1 MKGFKEFAMG
11 EIQELEKIGYA
22 EKEGILTGSL
32 KYIIERIDNTL
43 EAKEMALL
51 ARLLFRKPLVP
62 LTNEDDQWVEA
73 YGDMDSTDTIW
84 EHKRYPSLRK
94 IRVNGET
101 IYSDA
106 RRCAVINLND
116 DGDSTPHEIGFFTK
130 MLDMIC
136 PIRFPY
142 EPPLDPYIM
151 YVGFIGD
158 NFDDIQTYKA
168 FWIKK
173 IISSSGY
180 SINENIIMRFDENR
194 ELEKITTNEY
204 VRMALASENKED
216 QNG

>member
-22 EKEGILTGSL
+22 EKEGVLVGSL
-32 KYIIERIDNTL
+32 KDIVERIDNSL
-43 EAKEMALL
+43 EAKEMTLL
-51 ARLLFRKPLVP
+51 ARLLFRKPLAP
-62 LTNEDDQWVEA
+62 LTDEDDQWVEA
-73 YGDMDSTDTIW
+73 YREGWDIIWKHRRYDQLWKSKIDDKVSYTD
-84 EHKRYPSLRK
+84 H
-94 IRVNGET
+94 
-101 IYSDA
+101 

-116 DGDSTPHEIGFFTK
+116 DGDETPHEIGFFTK

-142 EPPLDPYIM
+142 MPPLDPYIM

-158 NFDDIQTYKA
+158 NFDDVQTYKA

-173 IISSSGY
+173 IVSSSGY
-180 SINENIIMRFDENR
+180 SVNENIIMRFDENR